1 MPAFDLS
8 GRTALV
14 TGGTAGIGLALARSL
29 VADGATRVLVVGR
42 DPARLDAAVREIGPC
57 VVPLQADLSQPAEV
71 DRLLALLPDLAPELS
86 LVINN
91 AGSQRLTD
99 FTREDALA
107 ILPALRAEIAA
118 NFDAVAALSVG
129 LLPLLAR
136 QPSAAL
142 VNITSG
148 LALAPKMSS
157 PVYCGAKAG
166 VRAFTIALRYQC
178 EARLPQVHII
188 EALPPMVDTAMTE
201 GRGRGKIS
209 PEDCAAQILA
219 GLRAGRR
226 EIDVG
231 KTRLLRAILRVS
243 PALGQRIMRNG

>member
-1 MPAFDLS
+1 MPGFDIT

-14 TGGTAGIGLALARSL
+14 TGGTAGIGLALTRGLLAARAS
-29 VADGATRVLVVGR
+29 RVLVVGR
-42 DPARLDAAVREIGPC
+42 DPARLDAAVHEIGPC
-57 VVPLQADLSQPAEV
+57 VVPVQADLSQPAEV
-71 DRLLALLPDLAPELS
+71 DRLLALLPDLAPDLS

-99 FTREDALA
+99 FTHEDPHAL
-107 ILPALRAEIAA
+107 LPALRAEIAA
-118 NFDAVAALSVG
+118 NFDAVVALSVG

-142 VNITSG
+142 LNITSG

-157 PVYCGAKAG
+157 PVYCGTKAG
-166 VRAFTIALRYQC
+166 VRAFTTALRYQC
-178 EARLPQVHII
+178 ETHVPHVRVV
-188 EALPPMVDTAMTE
+188 EALPPLVDTAMTK

-209 PEDCAAQILA
+209 PDACAAQILA
-219 GLRAGRR
+219 GLVAGRR

-231 KTRLLRAILRVS
+231 KTRLLRTILRVS

>member
-1 MPAFDLS
+1 MLAFDLS

-14 TGGTAGIGLALARSL
+14 TGGTAGIGLALARGL
-29 VADGATRVLVVGR
+29 LAEGAARVLVVGR
-42 DPARLDAAVREIGPC
+42 DQGRLDAVVHDLGPR
-57 VVPLQADLSQPAEV
+57 VVPLQADLSLPAEV
-71 DRLLALLPDLAPELS
+71 DRLLGLLPDLAPDLS
-86 LVINN
+86 LLINN

-99 FTREDALA
+99 LICEDPLAL
-107 ILPALRAEIAA
+107 LPALRAEIGA
-118 NFDAVAALSVG
+118 NFDAVVALSVG
-129 LLPLLAR
+129 LLPVLAR

-166 VRAFTIALRYQC
+166 VRSFTAALRYQC
-178 EARLPQVHII
+178 EARLPQVRVV
-188 EALPPMVDTAMTE
+188 EALPPIVDTAMTE

-209 PEDCAAQILA
+209 PEACAAQIFA
-219 GLRAGRR
+219 GLKAGRR

-243 PALGQRIMRNG
+243 PALGHRIMRNG

>member
-8 GRTALV
+8 GRTALI
-14 TGGTAGIGLALARSL
+14 TGGTAGIGLAL
-29 VADGATRVLVVGR
+29 TRGLLAERASRVFVVGR
-42 DPARLDAAVREIGPC
+42 DPARLDAALREIGPR
-57 VVPLQADLSQPAEV
+57 VVPVKADLSQPAEV
-71 DRLLALLPDLAPELS
+71 DRLWALLPDLAPDLS

-99 FTREDALA
+99 FTREGPHAL
-107 ILPALRAEIAA
+107 LPALRAEMAA
-118 NFDAVAALSVG
+118 NFDAVVALSVG

-157 PVYCGAKAG
+157 PVYCGSKAG

-178 EARLPQVHII
+178 EAHLPQVRVV
-188 EALPPMVDTAMTE
+188 EALPPLVDTAMTE

-209 PEDCAAQILA
+209 AEACAAQILA
-219 GLRAGRR
+219 GLEAGRR
-226 EIDVG
+226 EINVG
-231 KTRLLRAILRVS
+231 KTRLLRTLLRVS

>member
-1 MPAFDLS
+1 MTAFDLS

-14 TGGTAGIGLALARSL
+14 TGGTAGIGLALVHGLLA
-29 VADGATRVLVVGR
+29 AGAARVLVVGR
-42 DPARLDAAVREIGPC
+42 DPTRLDVAVREFGPRA
-57 VVPLQADLSQPAEV
+57 VPLQVDLSRAVEV
-71 DRLLALLPDLAPELS
+71 DRLLGLLPDLAPDLS

-99 FTREDALA
+99 FTREDPHAL
-107 ILPALRAEIAA
+107 LPALRAETAA
-118 NFDAVAALSVG
+118 NFDAVVALSVG
-129 LLPLLAR
+129 LLPILAR
-136 QPSAAL
+136 QSSAAL
-142 VNITSG
+142 LNITSG

-157 PVYCGAKAG
+157 PVYCGTKAG

-178 EARLPQVHII
+178 EAHLPQVRVI
-188 EALPPMVDTAMTE
+188 EAVPPMVDTAMTK

-209 PEDCAAQILA
+209 PEDCAAQIFR
-219 GLRAGRR
+219 GLQAGRS

-243 PALGQRIMRNG
+243 PSLGQRIMRGW